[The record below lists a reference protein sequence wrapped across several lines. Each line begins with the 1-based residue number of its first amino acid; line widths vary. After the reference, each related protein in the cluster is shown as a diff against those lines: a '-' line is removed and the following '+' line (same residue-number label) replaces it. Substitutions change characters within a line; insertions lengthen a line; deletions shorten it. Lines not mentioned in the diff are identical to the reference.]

1 MNNNKKVSP
10 EGVNTSAISPK
21 LISVM
26 IIGMVL
32 LIILVQIGFSRTY
45 IQFFP
50 KFERFKSVHHF
61 HGMMMMGWLL
71 MLLVQPILILKG
83 KIKLHRRIGA
93 LSYVLAPL
101 VVLSM
106 YLITQFAYH
115 RNLESK
121 GEIAAVARLSLN
133 FPLIVF
139 FAALYLLAIFYKHKP
154 ALHMRFMCSTAFL
167 LIGPGLSR
175 ALRTY
180 LEFARDD
187 GVSFARNFAVL
198 IAGTVAIA
206 DSFRIK
212 RISPFTLVF
221 GFMILHKI
229 LWDLRETAFWQ
240 NIGNVIAKLF

>member
-1 MNNNKKVSP
+1 MNNDKKMPIGVADTSP
-10 EGVNTSAISPK
+10 TSPK
-21 LISVM
+21 IVTV
-26 IIGMVL
+26 IITGMLL

-50 KFERFKSVHHF
+50 KFERFKAVHHF

-93 LSYVLAPL
+93 LSYLLAPL

-106 YLITQFAYH
+106 YLITQFSYF

-121 GEIAAVARLSLN
+121 GEIAAVAKLALN
-133 FPLIVF
+133 FPLIIF
-139 FAALYLLAIFYKHKP
+139 FATLYLLAIFYKHKP

-180 LEFARDD
+180 MEFTRDD
-187 GVSFARNFAVL
+187 GLNFARNFAVL
-198 IAGTVAIA
+198 VAGAVAIV

-221 GFMILHKI
+221 GFTILHKI

-240 NIGNVIAKLF
+240 NIGHMIAKLF